1 MLEKTL
7 KNLKMIFVKLLIV
20 EFQKISIE
28 MKKLLSAPKYLD
40 QILKEGNLSAQE
52 ISNKKYNNG

>member
-1 MLEKTL
+1 
-7 KNLKMIFVKLLIV
+7 
-20 EFQKISIE
+20 

-52 ISNKKYNNG
+52 ISNKNITMVKEIIDFYKL